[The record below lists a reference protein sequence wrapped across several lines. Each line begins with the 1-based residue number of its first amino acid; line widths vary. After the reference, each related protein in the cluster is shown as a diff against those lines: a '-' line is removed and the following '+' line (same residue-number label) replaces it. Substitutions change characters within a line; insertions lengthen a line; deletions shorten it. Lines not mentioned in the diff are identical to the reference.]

1 MAITTSDGLV
11 AGLANGKKVTFFIPS
26 GTSVV
31 GGWTLLN
38 KLTSSFGSLAN
49 PAAFG
54 SGGTTYNKTAGVSGY
69 PFWQTGASNAYLA
82 KMAATFATLGS
93 VNVYDVVW
101 ACSGF
106 NSTLLTAQ
114 IVAGF
119 SGLPTRAT
127 GGVGLEIWYVSN
139 TITGA
144 TASNITVSYTN
155 QAAVAGRTTVATAN
169 IASAPVGRMQPLPL
183 QAGDSGVQSIQSLTF
198 SASTGTAGDIGLM
211 LLERVATIS
220 APIVNVSNIL
230 DFTQLGLPEITDSA
244 CLMFVHQATTTST
257 GIILGDM
264 AIAQG

>member
-11 AGLANGKKVTFFIPS
+11 AGLANGKKVTFYIPS

-38 KLTSSFGSLAN
+38 KLASSFGALAN
-49 PAAFG
+49 PVAFG
-54 SGGTTYNKTAGVSGY
+54 SGGTTYNKTAGTAGY
-69 PFWQTGASNAYLA
+69 PFWQTGASSAYLA
-82 KMAATFATLGS
+82 KMSATFATTGTI
-93 VNVYDVVW
+93 NIYDVVW

-106 NSTLLTAQ
+106 NSTTLTAQ
-114 IVAGF
+114 TVTGF

-127 GGVGLEIWYVSN
+127 GGVGLEIWAVGN

-155 QAAVAGRTTVATAN
+155 QAATAGRTTVSTAA
-169 IASAPVGRMQPLPL
+169 IASWPVGRMLPLPL
-183 QAGDSGVQSIQSLTF
+183 QAGDSGVQSIQSITF
-198 SASTGTAGDIGLM
+198 SASTGTAGDVGLM
-211 LLERVATIS
+211 ILERIATIS
-220 APIVNVSNIL
+220 APIVNVANVL

-257 GIILGDM
+257 GVILGDI